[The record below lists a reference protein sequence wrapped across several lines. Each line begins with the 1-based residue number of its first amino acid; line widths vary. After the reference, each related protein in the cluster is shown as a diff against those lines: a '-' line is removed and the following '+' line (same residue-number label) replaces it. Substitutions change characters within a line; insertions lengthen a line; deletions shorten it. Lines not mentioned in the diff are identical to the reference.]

1 MGKTIGFTYDL
12 KSDHPPVAGVPPDH
26 FAELDHEATIQEV
39 VEALESG
46 GHKVVRIGNIRN
58 LLSRASE
65 LGGIDIVF
73 NICEGMGNRNRE
85 SQVPVILDI
94 LGIPYVG
101 SDGLTMGLTLDKA
114 MAKKVFLSEGI
125 ATPKFF
131 LADEHYDF
139 DNLDSMKFPFIVKP
153 SHEGSSK
160 GVCEDSIVSDRAALE
175 RQVKETSRLYRQ
187 PALVEEFIRGGEFTV
202 LVIGNKDPQGL
213 MPVQIQITGRL
224 QLGDLIYTSRRL
236 DGDDI
241 VYVCP
246 PKVDEALRRELCDMA
261 VRAYKAVGCLD
272 FGRVDFRVDES
283 GRPYVLELNPLPSLS
298 SADVFPLIAQAEGM
312 TFQGLILKIVDT
324 ALERIAQGKDR
335 QN

>member
-12 KSDHPPVAGVPPDH
+12 KSDHPAVADVPSDH

-46 GHKVVRIGNIRN
+46 GHKVVKIGNAAN
-58 LLSRASE
+58 LLGRSRELAS
-65 LGGIDIVF
+65 IDIVL
-73 NICEGMGNRNRE
+73 NICEGLGNRNRE
-85 SQVPVILDI
+85 SQVPVVLDI
-94 LGIPYVG
+94 LGVPYVG

-114 MAKKVFLSEGI
+114 MAKKVFLSEGVS
-125 ATPKFF
+125 TPKFF
-131 LADEHYDF
+131 LADEQYDF
-139 DNLDSMKFPFIVKP
+139 NNLDSMRFPFIVKP
-153 SHEGSSK
+153 CHEGSSK
-160 GVCEDSIVSDRAALE
+160 GVSEDSIVFDRTALE
-175 RQVKETSRLYRQ
+175 RQVRELSRLYRQ

-202 LVIGNKDPQGL
+202 LVIGNKEPRAL
-213 MPVQIQITGRL
+213 MPVQIQITGHL

-236 DGDDI
+236 EGDDV

-261 VRAYKAVGCLD
+261 VRTYRAVGCLD

-312 TFQGLILKIVDT
+312 TYQGLILKIIDT
-324 ALERIAQGKDR
+324 ALERTGQEKDR
-335 QN
+335 